1 MTTELHKKITPFQ
14 LLMLALSLY
23 VLGALFVETVF
34 TLSPQ
39 VTALLGMLDTGI
51 CFVFL
56 GDFFYRLYHAED
68 KLRFMKWGWVD
79 VISSIPMLDAFRWG
93 RIVRVVRILRILR
106 GVRSVKVILGLVLQ
120 AGVRGTLSLVAV
132 ISAVLIVFSSIAILN
147 AEKSPDS
154 NIKDV
159 GDALWWAVVTITT
172 VGYGDKFPVT
182 GEGRIVAAVLMIAGV
197 GLFGTFTA
205 CIASLL
211 VKAGEKETPPETDL
225 VKEVRLLRA
234 HLERL
239 EEKLSKP
246 QVALPAQF
254 GQTAE

>member
-1 MTTELHKKITPFQ
+1 MTTELHKKVTPFQ

-23 VLGALFVETVF
+23 VLAALFIETVF
-34 TLSPQ
+34 TLPPQ
-39 VTALLGMLDTGI
+39 VTALLGILDTGI

-79 VISSIPMLDAFRWG
+79 FISSIPMLDVFRWG

-106 GVRSVKVILGLVLQ
+106 GVRSVKVILGVVLQ
-120 AGVRGTLSLVAV
+120 AGVRGTLSLVV
-132 ISAVLIVFSSIAILN
+132 IISAVLIVFSSIAILN

-172 VGYGDKFPVT
+172 VG
-182 GEGRIVAAVLMIAGV
+182 
-197 GLFGTFTA
+197 
-205 CIASLL
+205 
-211 VKAGEKETPPETDL
+211 
-225 VKEVRLLRA
+225 
-234 HLERL
+234 
-239 EEKLSKP
+239 
-246 QVALPAQF
+246 
-254 GQTAE
+254 